1 MKKIF
6 LFLLFPFL
14 LSGISIHSF
23 SQEKEKTLHQ
33 LNSLLVNVVMDDLFN
48 PPVASRIYV
57 YPNIAFYECIRN
69 DDPSLPTLTGKLNGF
84 KKLPTPGIHN
94 NNFIS
99 ACIAFSWVAQGLV
112 GSEYKLENWRA
123 AFLDSLKKAEG
134 QTNLDQSVAYGKRIA
149 DSISLWI
156 RKDNYLETRG
166 MMRHVT
172 TEKEGGWLPT
182 PNDYAQGLEPHWNKI
197 RPLTLSSP
205 SQFSPKTKL
214 KYSTD
219 KNSVFYKNILEVYN
233 TVKSLDTNKKY
244 IALYWDDNP
253 NATVHKGHLSYFIH
267 KVAPGGHWILI
278 AKQACELKKISVQ
291 KSSQTYTLTA
301 IALFD
306 ATIATWDEKYKTDLI
321 RPVTFI
327 NQHIDEKWLPY
338 LDTPPFPE
346 FTSGHAV
353 VSNAASAVL
362 THLLGENFS
371 FTDDTEIPFG
381 YSARSFTSFNE
392 ASKEATWSR
401 VYGGIHYPETAKISI
416 DQGQQI
422 GKYVIRKLSSDK
434 KTGN

>member
-1 MKKIF
+1 MKKIIPFF
-6 LFLLFPFL
+6 LVWIFY
-14 LSGISIHSF
+14 SVISLG
-23 SQEKEKTLHQ
+23 QEKEKTLHG

-57 YPNIAFYECIRN
+57 YPNIAFYECIRHG
-69 DDPSLPTLTGKLNGF
+69 DESLPSMTGKLNGL
-84 KKLPTPGIHN
+84 KTLPAPPKN
-94 NNFIS
+94 NNHFIS

-112 GSEYKLENWRA
+112 GSEYKIENWRT
-123 AFLDSLKKAEG
+123 AFLDSISKAA
-134 QTNLDQSVAYGKRIA
+134 DQPELELSVAYGKQIA
-149 DSISLWI
+149 DSLNKWI

-166 MMRHVT
+166 MMRHVISK
-172 TEKEGGWLPT
+172 KEGGWLPT
-182 PNDYAQGLEPHWNKI
+182 PNDYTQGLEPHWNKI
-197 RPLTLSSP
+197 RPLTLISP
-205 SQFSPKTKL
+205 AQFSPKTKL
-214 KYSTD
+214 KYNAD
-219 KNSVFYKNILEVYN
+219 KNSVFYKNIMDVYN

-278 AKQACELKKISVQ
+278 AKQACEQKKIPLTRA
-291 KSSQTYTLTA
+291 SQVYTLTA

-362 THLLGENFS
+362 TRLLGENFS
-371 FTDDTEIPFG
+371 FTDQTEIPFG
-381 YSARSFTSFNE
+381 FAARSFNSFNE
-392 ASKEATWSR
+392 ASKEASWSR

-416 DQGQQI
+416 AQGQQI
-422 GKYVIRKLSSDK
+422 GTHVCNKLTAK
-434 KTGN
+434 ATK